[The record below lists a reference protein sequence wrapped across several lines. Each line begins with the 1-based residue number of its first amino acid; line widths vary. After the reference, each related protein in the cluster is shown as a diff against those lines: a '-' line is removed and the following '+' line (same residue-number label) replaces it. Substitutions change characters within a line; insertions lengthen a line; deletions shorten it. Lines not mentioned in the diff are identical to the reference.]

1 LSFHPFKIAHGGLP
15 LAALLPFLS
24 MSYPSKPRVDLRCSG
39 LGQLIPTENYCD
51 QPYVVRADDGAW
63 VCVVTTGVGH
73 EGDPGQ
79 VVVSHRST
87 DHGHTW
93 ETPVLLEPAD
103 GPVASYA
110 VALKTPTGRI
120 YAFYNHN
127 TDNVREIP
135 REDGGVFKRVD
146 SLGHYV
152 FKFSDDHGKT
162 WSAQRYEIPIRKFD
176 IDLKNPYGGDPV
188 RFFWN
193 VGRPII
199 SADGSVF
206 LPHTKVGSMGVGF
219 YAQSEGVFLRST
231 NILTEQD
238 PSKISWSTLPDGDV
252 GLRPPADS
260 GRVAEEHTIVEL
272 SDGSLYTVYRT
283 VGGHPAC
290 SYSRDRGRTWDTPSY
305 KRFSPEGRL
314 FKHARAAN
322 FVWKTSEGRYLYWFH
337 NQGGPIKTPLGP
349 RWVGHEAYQ
358 DRNPA
363 WITAGREVDSPR
375 GKIIVWSEPEIL
387 LYDDDPAARL
397 SYPDLIEENGRFWV
411 TETQKTIAR
420 VHEIEPR
427 LIDTI
432 LRQHEITGFAE
443 DDLLVHVSA
452 PAPVL
457 DPMPVLP
464 EFRWRHLGGSQASED
479 TRFGFTLDFDV
490 GNLPEDGGVLFDTIN
505 ANGEGLRITSDA
517 GRRLTL
523 RMSDPRQTVEWASDP
538 LGAGPHHVSFIVDGG
553 AHTILVVVDGH
564 LQDGGNTRQ
573 FGWGRFS
580 PTLAQCNGNE
590 SARVSAAIS
599 ELRIYGRALLVSE
612 AVGNSVAAASLVVTP

>member
-1 LSFHPFKIAHGGLP
+1 ML
-15 LAALLPFLS
+15 LAALFPLSS
-24 MSYPSKPRVDLRCSG
+24 MSYPNKPRVDLRCSSEG
-39 LGQLIPTENYCD
+39 HLIPTENYCD
-51 QPYVVRADDGAW
+51 QPYVVRTDDGAW

-87 DHGHTW
+87 DRGRTW

-110 VALKTPTGRI
+110 VVLKVASGRI

-127 TDNVREIP
+127 TDRVTEIP
-135 REDGGVFKRVD
+135 REDGGVYTRVD

-162 WSAQRYEIPIRKFD
+162 WSAQRYEIPIRRFGM
-176 IDLKNPYGGDPV
+176 DLNNPYGGDPV

-199 SADGSVF
+199 SKDGSVY

-219 YAQSEGVFLRST
+219 YAQSEGVFLHSP
-231 NILTEQD
+231 NILTEND
-238 PSKISWSTLPDGDV
+238 PTKIIWSTLPEGEI
-252 GLRPPADS
+252 GLRPPAGP

-290 SYSRDRGRTWDTPSY
+290 SYSRDRGRTWDAPTY
-305 KRFSPEGRL
+305 KRFAPDGRL

-322 FVWKTSEGRYLYWFH
+322 FVWKTSSGRYLYWFH
-337 NQGGPIKTPLGP
+337 NQGGPIKTSLGA

-375 GKIIVWSEPEIL
+375 GRIIVWSEPEIL

-397 SYPDLIEENGRFWV
+397 SYPDLIEEGGRFWV

-420 VHEIEPR
+420 VHEIEPV
-427 LIDTI
+427 LIETI

-443 DDLLVHVSA
+443 DDLLVHVA
-452 PAPVL
+452 TPAPVL
-457 DPMPVLP
+457 DPMPLLP
-464 EFRWRHLGGSQASED
+464 DFRWRHLGGSKPSED
-479 TRFGFTLDFDV
+479 TRFGFTLDFDLDEISE
-490 GNLPEDGGVLFDTIN
+490 GGGVLFDTLN
-505 ANGEGLRITSDA
+505 ANGEGMRITADA

-523 RMSDPRQTVEWASDP
+523 KMSDPRQASEWQSDP
-538 LGAGPHHVSFIVDGG
+538 LTPGAHHVTFIVDGG
-553 AHTILVVVDGH
+553 PRIVMVLVDGK
-564 LQDGGNTRQ
+564 LQDGGAERQ

-580 PTLAQCNGNE
+580 PTLAQCNGNT
-590 SARVSAAIS
+590 SAQVSPLMR

-612 AVGNSVAAASLVVTP
+612 AVGNAVAAASETLAGTP

>member
-1 LSFHPFKIAHGGLP
+1 M
-15 LAALLPFLS
+15 LAALRPLS
-24 MSYPSKPRVDLRCSG
+24 HMSYPDKPRVDLRCSSEG
-39 LGQLIPTENYCD
+39 NLIPTENYCD
-51 QPYVVRADDGAW
+51 QPYVVRTDDGAW
-63 VCVVTTGVGH
+63 VCVVTTGAGH

-87 DHGHTW
+87 DRGRRW

-110 VALKTPTGRI
+110 VVLKVASGRI

-127 TDNVREIP
+127 TDRVAEIP
-135 REDGGVFKRVD
+135 REDGGVYTRVD

-162 WSAQRYEIPIRKFD
+162 WSAQRYEIPIRRFEM
-176 IDLKNPYGGDPV
+176 DLKNPYGGEPV

-193 VGRPII
+193 VGRPMI
-199 SADGSVF
+199 SADGCVF

-219 YAQSEGVFLRST
+219 YAQSEGVFLRSP
-231 NILTEQD
+231 NIFTESD
-238 PSKISWSTLPDGDV
+238 PAKIIWSTLPDGQV
-252 GLRPPADS
+252 GLRPPVGP

-290 SYSRDRGRTWDTPSY
+290 SYSRDRGHTWDVPSY
-305 KRFSPEGRL
+305 KRFAPEGRL

-322 FVWKTSEGRYLYWFH
+322 FIWKTSEGRYLYWFH
-337 NQGGPIKTPLGP
+337 NQGGPIKTSLGGL
-349 RWVGHEAYQ
+349 WVGNEAYQ

-397 SYPDLIEENGRFWV
+397 SYPDLIEEDGRFWV

-420 VHEIEPR
+420 IHEIDTT
-427 LIDTI
+427 LIRTI
-432 LRQHEITGFAE
+432 LRQHEIAE
-443 DDLLVHVSA
+443 YATADLLVHVA
-452 PAPVL
+452 EPAPVL
-457 DPMPVLP
+457 DPMPLLP
-464 EFRWRHLGGSQASED
+464 DFRWRHLGGSNPSED
-479 TRFGFTLDFDV
+479 TRFGFALDFDLEE
-490 GNLPEDGGVLFDTIN
+490 LPEEGGMLFDTLN
-505 ANGEGLRITSDA
+505 ANGEGMRITADA
-517 GRRLTL
+517 DRRLTL
-523 RMSDPRQTVEWASDP
+523 KMSDPRQASEWQSDP
-538 LGAGPHHVSFIVDGG
+538 LTPGAHHVTFVVDGG
-553 AHTILVVVDGH
+553 PRIVMVLVDGK
-564 LQDGGNTRQ
+564 LQDGGTERQ

-580 PTLAQCNGNE
+580 PTLAQCNGKA
-590 SARVSAAIS
+590 SAQVSPIIR

-612 AVGNSVAAASLVVTP
+612 AVGNAVAAASATPAVMP